1 MVVAA
6 GTIAVIIAHWLM
18 PQVTWDGN
26 HLDVINVLG
35 SGQGWLITW
44 FIQVIPIMVFV
55 AGAACLTQ
63 MRARPTSWW
72 RFMSTRVSHIL
83 PPIAVFLGVW
93 LGP

>member
-1 MVVAA
+1 MVAA

-26 HLDVINVLG
+26 HFDVINVLG

-55 AGAACLTQ
+55 AGAA
-63 MRARPTSWW
+63 
-72 RFMSTRVSHIL
+72 
-83 PPIAVFLGVW
+83 
-93 LGP
+93 